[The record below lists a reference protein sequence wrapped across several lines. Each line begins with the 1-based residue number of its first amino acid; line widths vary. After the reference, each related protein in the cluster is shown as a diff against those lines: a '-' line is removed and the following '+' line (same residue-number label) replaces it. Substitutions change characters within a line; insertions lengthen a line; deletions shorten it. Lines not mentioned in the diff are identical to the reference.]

1 MKGEIRP
8 TELTRYELTLALSDG
23 GVTARR
29 GLAVEL
35 TPPLL
40 DVSEDLSELSGLT
53 VTVAATAKAKDFVWG
68 VAPAAGGSFAPFAN
82 VNGFASAG
90 GSAAAL
96 SLATDA
102 TVLFDMDELALSLTL
117 TLTAE
122 SGEEATGTVTFVSSA
137 REFNGTGLSTRI
149 VTAALA
155 AGTEVF
161 AATEASLTIWH
172 SPNEDET
179 YTLEGANANLFT
191 VGAAGAVSV
200 KGEIRP
206 TELTRYE
213 LTLALSDG
221 GVTARRGLAVEL
233 TPPLLDVSEDLS
245 ELSGLTVTVAATA
258 KAKDFVWGVAPAAGG
273 SFAPFA
279 DVNGF
284 ASAGG
289 SAAALS
295 LATDATVLF
304 DMDELALS
312 LTLTLT
318 AESGEEATGTVTF
331 VSSAREFNGTG
342 LSTRIVTT
350 ALAAGTEVF
359 AATEAGLTIW
369 HSPNESETYTLE
381 GANAN
386 LFTVGAAG
394 AVSVKGEIRPTE
406 LTRYELTLA
415 LSDGG
420 VTARRGLA
428 VELTP
433 PLLDVSE
440 DLSELSGLTVT
451 VAATAK
457 AKDFVWGVAP
467 AAGGSFAP
475 FANVNGFASAGGSAA
490 ALSLAT
496 DATVLFDMDELALS
510 LTLTLTAESGEEATG
525 TVTFVSSAR
534 EFNGTGLSTRIVTAA
549 LAAGTEVFAATEA
562 SLTIWH
568 SPNEDETYTLEGANA
583 NLFTV
588 GAAGAVSVKGE
599 IRPTELTRYE
609 LTLALSDGGV
619 TARRGLAVELTP
631 PLLDVSEDL
640 SELSGLTVTVAATAK
655 AKDFVWGVAPP
666 GGSFAPFANVNGFA
680 SAGGSAAALSLATDA
695 TVLFDMDE
703 LALSLTLTLTAESGE
718 EATGTVTFVS
728 SAREFNG
735 TGLFK
740 SIAASMLPAGMN
752 LFTAAEASLTI
763 WHSPNESESYTLEG
777 ADADMFDASAAGAVI
792 VKTAFS
798 LDADARYTLTL
809 VLRGGEVEAR
819 RDLTLELLSP
829 FLEAAEESPVTVAAD
844 ALAGLAVF
852 TLSLARQAG
861 VSFDGVEANGLR
873 TEGGNEAE
881 IFLSSSA
888 VDLFTVDRL
897 ELSLTL
903 TARDNLREE
912 TTTIRFVS
920 AARVISKGRVS
931 LTITQ
936 ARTGQTILA
945 AGAAEISIWHNNND
959 GERYTL
965 LQSAS
970 DFGVDATT
978 GLVTAAV
985 GMVIDIYDIT
995 LQLRDES
1002 LTLTASQVLRLID
1015 PERWALLRFLEQ
1027 IEAGEIAWTDADWDG
1042 DKIENPYDWTPTVY
1056 SGVTVN
1062 LTLDGA
1068 DPWPIYN
1075 VWQLQAIDGVSV
1087 STNGEINGNFNF
1099 FGANDLGARYRLA
1112 LNIDATPTRGWSGG
1126 GFQPIGYMNLN
1137 PVANDDEG
1145 RFVGNLN
1152 GAGYE
1157 IHGLSVEVDAG
1168 HYAGVFSAIG
1178 DSGSVASLYFSDLFV
1193 SGGGDDDHY
1202 VGGLAGSSSGNVFL
1216 VGISG
1221 RVVRSGDGPIG
1232 GLVGLASNGEI
1243 VESWFV
1249 GEVRADGIS
1258 DASGIGGLVGDVG
1271 FISAEGNALIKNNW
1285 AHARVEEGLDR
1296 DDGYS
1301 GGLIGAAFSGRFQN
1315 GWAGGEVVGDRSAGF
1330 IGRLDSDFG
1339 DVGSSRGYVDFST
1352 SRATKVIE
1360 NITGDKS
1367 VEVVGVETM
1376 VTVSVSRWSNEA
1388 WSFGDVTVSDG
1399 AADYPFLRRYEAMR
1413 PGAQALALAGY
1424 QTRLFRDGADPDD
1437 ALVSGDVL
1445 TLDTNGAASVGLTPT
1460 PTCRDDADGVAAET
1474 NYNKVTVLLRATEGV
1489 AVSLVAGGGC
1499 GVSIGYP
1506 DNAADFSILEILS
1519 TRGVAVTISHSFAP
1533 LLIAGTARPLV
1544 VAANAEAGAAVATI
1558 DVRGA
1563 TNPSIDSATA
1573 EFLRTGGGVS
1583 AAVVSLGD
1591 VAATAAF
1598 LEDNM
1603 MLTLTLTATND
1614 EGATATATIRFVSAP
1629 RAIESRQPIEIR
1641 LPRRETQA
1649 GMTILPAGISGLD
1662 ILHNGAALERY
1673 FLSQSGTDFEAF
1685 SLGEVRVRARPGLSA
1700 AGLNAGEYRLNLF
1713 LTDDSVTARRELRV
1727 VVLSLEEEALEAFV
1741 ADIAADRIDWLGGD
1755 IDWDDD
1761 GVLNPYDWTPT
1772 SVLIDG
1778 DFIGVNLTLA
1788 GASGEAGSPWPIYNV
1803 WQLQA
1808 IDGMSVSVDNEA
1820 RSGFTLFGDSQS
1832 VRLSAHYRLA
1842 VDIDARPT
1850 RDWGDKGF
1858 APIGGEHSNQSNT
1871 IEAFTG
1877 GFDGGGYA
1885 VRGLFINRPNRSFVG
1900 LFSAI
1905 ENPRKMIDLG
1915 VEEADIRGQA
1925 DVGILAGS
1933 LHSSRM
1939 QSDPF
1944 RIDVRRIW
1952 TTGKVAG
1959 TPGRPPNR
1967 NSRRVGGLVGNMG
1980 GLSAT
1985 SFIDLRDSWSTA
1997 DVRASNVVG
2006 GLIGN
2011 IARSG
2016 TVTVSNSWAAGNVA
2030 AMNSVG
2036 GFGGFAAGNSWL
2048 TRNWS
2053 AGAVVGGNSGGFLG
2067 NGNATNVTLSLN
2079 YWNADTSGVTIS
2091 RGNGV
2096 TLTLSVALQTLS
2108 AAYFANDDSWDV
2120 GESYDFPLLTALDRP
2135 WQAVNLARALTRIL
2149 GLGDG
2154 ATVAAAAGTT
2164 ITVRAFRLDTNGLA
2178 ADKGTDGTSI
2188 PTCSFDDASRVLRA
2202 ETNYNGVT
2210 VELRLLAEEAALIAA
2225 AGDCEANI
2233 ESVVDEFAATLR
2245 LEISAPAIDG
2255 DPARGLTT
2263 DYALRIVSGLLA
2275 EARAKFLAEIASGDR
2290 KWLGGDSD
2298 DWDRD
2303 GVLNPYD
2310 WTPTSVT
2317 VRGVAVS
2324 VNLTLGGANG
2334 TAGLPWPIYNIWQLQ
2349 AIDGESVAIDGVVSN
2364 SDSDDAASTL
2374 FGDSD
2379 AERLRAHYRLTIDID
2394 ASPTRA
2400 WRRADNELG
2409 FQPLGW
2415 RDSIFQGSFDGQGRE
2430 IRDLFMRSGD
2440 NTGLFAIVG
2449 ASATVRNLGL
2459 RDVDV
2464 RSERNH
2470 QFIGGLAGRMS
2481 GRVSL
2486 VWVTGVVAGG
2496 IRVGGLAGL
2505 LSGGEIVDGWFVGEV
2520 EGVIKIGGGLV
2531 GESAGGSIRDSWALA
2546 ELSRDESIVAP
2557 DPMGGLIGR
2566 NIIDGD
2572 GVAGALDNSWAI
2584 GSPPAERG
2592 AGLIGNN
2599 QTQDSVRQAYWDK
2612 SSSTV
2617 TIVGGVM
2624 PASVFSVDTMATV
2637 TNMAWSTTAWN
2648 FGKIVAGDNNA
2659 ADYPFLRGSEGFW
2672 PGRQALAF
2680 ADFQTRLLTSDDKT
2694 FATAGVTLSSGER
2707 LTLVLDTNGLAP
2719 NDARQGETP
2728 AAQCEDDGAG
2738 GIVASANYNDV
2749 TIVLRAAAPGTLS
2762 DISDC
2767 EFVVGY
2773 TDGAE
2778 TPAGA
2783 GFLVMM
2789 TISAGQLSLSRSY
2802 PFLSLEDADGD
2813 FWRGDLDADG
2823 IVNAYDRIPSAEF
2836 PVELFYGADGT
2847 AERPWPIYNVWQLQ
2861 AIGGKSVSASGSVS
2875 GDFAFFGASDG
2886 VRLGSHYRVA
2896 ADIDATPTREWMHR
2910 SGSGESFGFV
2920 PISGEFSGSLDGEG
2934 REIRGLWIRAQGG
2947 DVGLF
2952 EMVAAG
2958 ATVRRVGLPDVDIR
2972 AEGNGVGAVVGRLFG
2987 RLSLVWATGRMVES
3001 GGAGVGGLA
3010 GTADDAAAA
3019 IEESWF
3025 VGDVTAQG
3033 QAGGLL
3039 GRTRTDG
3046 GVTVRNSWSLGRVET
3061 SGDDVGGLIGRIPS
3075 ADGVFVGD
3083 SWSGATVRG
3092 VGEYV
3097 GGLIGNFP
3105 SGVAVNELFLDRS
3118 LAGAQ
3123 ISLSGR
3129 GDFAGGSGVETMV
3142 TVSAVWDESIW
3153 IFGDS
3158 DLMDGA
3164 ADYPFL
3170 QRAED
3175 LRPGA
3180 QAVALADYQT
3190 RIFLANGALLPPE
3203 LLLEGELALRL
3214 ETNGGAPAGQ
3224 APAPRCESDGA
3235 GGARV
3240 FTNYN
3245 NVTILLRV
3253 TAGGTMSV
3261 KENCELKVGLEG
3273 DDLFFEEDILL
3284 ELTFM
3289 AGEASKTR
3297 THSFISLINADID
3310 FWLRDSDKDGTINA
3324 YDWTPFTDNGGN
3336 LLGDADGSDEKP
3348 WPIYN
3353 IWHLQAIDGKSVS
3366 IEGEITDNDPLFDID
3381 DLVRLSASYR
3391 VILDIDATPTRDW
3404 DGGRGFDP
3412 IGEKSAGIG
3421 LDYRFKGAL
3430 DGDGHVVRGLR
3441 INRANDDRVGLFA
3454 NLRTPARISDLGLD
3468 DVRIAGGD
3476 NVGAVAGRW
3485 SGESDTRFGLRS
3497 VWARGR
3503 VMGKEDVGG
3512 LVGDIL
3518 NVGTDEGQ
3526 QAAVHSSWFAGQVA
3540 GDGAVGGLAGNLFFG
3555 GLEDSWA
3562 AVDINARAVVDINGR
3577 TFAGDLAGRLGD
3589 VFHLQR
3595 SWGESFWPESASRN
3609 NDEQRSVY
3617 YAGIRALAANAL
3629 GGKWDVGMPVDF
3641 PVLKAQSRGLQ
3652 AAAVASGLTRVAGV
3666 YDGANVPL
3674 SLGFSEQTLALDFA
3688 VMRLETISE
3697 VDALDCEFVD
3707 GALRAATGFN
3717 GATVIMTVISNG
3729 WRLAS
3734 RGDCDV
3740 EWVGSSLPG
3749 GVTLRLLFVAGD
3761 GAAERRLATD
3771 YRINVAETLA
3781 KAARDQ
3787 FVKEIET
3794 DGFDWFQPASDWD
3807 DDGVL
3812 NPYDWTPTSVTV
3824 FGLTVG
3830 VNLTLGGADG
3840 MPDSPWPIYN
3850 IWQLQAIDGVS
3861 VSVVGGGQTANF
3873 TLFGATE
3880 DERLGG
3886 HYRLMSD
3893 IDAAPTRSWRS
3904 GRGFG
3909 PIGDD
3914 FYDGDRARFEGSF
3927 DGGGH
3932 EIRGL
3937 LSNDGNTG
3945 RFAGLFAGIGSSGRV
3960 SRLGLPD
3967 VEVAGRP
3974 GGALVSDLFGKVSLV
3989 WGTGIVG
3996 TTRLERTKEVIYGP
4010 FGLFPRSHDTGGGLV
4025 GVAREGA
4032 EVEEA
4037 WFVGAVLGAENI
4049 GGLIGRLY
4057 RGVTVRNTWAMARVS
4072 RFRFTYGGFG
4082 GLIGSSNEDREDT
4095 HNILENSWA
4104 GGPFTDAARHRVL
4117 VYGRGALVGYDYGPS
4132 GIEDAPNS
4140 LRGGVSYSDFSTS
4153 RVRNVRGGERLSA
4166 GADRLSVAAFAV
4178 DSMVTVADPT
4188 WSREVWDFGMTVAGE
4203 NNAADY
4209 PFLRRLE
4216 RIWPGRQA
4224 VAYAD
4229 FQTRLI
4235 NAGETLVPGERK
4247 IVTVSAG
4254 VATIRLDTNGLA
4266 ANSEAP
4272 APTCFADGEGVR
4284 ANTNYNGV
4292 TVFLRAVGAGRLEV
4306 SGDSCDLRVIFPIQS
4321 LVSFNQNMMLSL
4333 RVAAGDDSESRLYL
4347 IASLGEGEGF
4357 TPGDSDGDGIDDV
4370 YDWTP
4375 TPGVDLTMGADGTA
4389 ENPWPIYNIWQL
4401 QAIAS
4406 ISVSMDGATIRTD
4419 LELFGPGDNMT
4430 AHYRLA
4436 ADIDATVTR
4445 RWADGGFRSL
4455 GGRSNGNAFRGSLV
4469 GEGREI
4475 RGLWMQS
4482 DSSYG
4487 LFAALG
4493 GEARVSGVGLPDI
4506 YVSNEESGSNVGG
4519 LAGRV
4524 FSAAAVMSSWATGRV
4539 AGSVAVGGIAG
4550 EALGGVGESWF
4561 AGEVAGARNLG
4572 GVVGANGG
4580 GAANNLWA
4588 LARVGDDNS
4597 DAGSSGL
4604 LLSGGGRIGNSWGGG
4619 EVAGGGGGLVAKV
4632 GDSLA
4637 ANGLYFDR
4645 SISDAVGLAASG
4657 SGVVVSGGG
4666 AVDTAVDVLDLNW
4679 DGDVWNFGRTDAGGG
4694 GGADYPV
4701 LRRLEKRWPGAQA
4714 AALADYQTRLLRAS
4728 ERNFA
4733 AERLTIYAALG
4744 AMEELR
4750 LDTNGLATGLPTPT
4764 PSCEDVDGGVRA
4776 ETNYN
4781 GATIWLRTTSSGTV
4795 SSSSA
4800 CGLRAGFVE
4809 GTDPSPSSEF
4819 SLSLTITA
4827 GEAAVSRSYS
4837 FALSPLPTE
4846 LRLPA
4851 EGVSG
4856 GAAYTTTLSFGT
4868 LQAQMNE
4875 VVASEGGTVATL
4887 ILRADATA
4895 AFAADGLFYDVTM
4908 SVDYEDDV
4916 LSYPV
4921 RLRSSPRVF
4930 GGGTL
4935 TIVMGEADVAAGMLI
4950 LAAGAASISIWH
4962 NDNEAESWTLSQ
4974 SGDDFGADAETGL
4987 LTAAVVLERGNYELT
5002 LRLTDAEVTASR
5014 PLLVSVFADPEGLAL
5029 NEFIAQVRAGEID
5042 WTVDSDDDGIRNAYD
5057 LTPLSVEING
5067 EFVTVNLTLRA
5078 DGTAENPWPI
5088 YNVWHLQAIDGM
5100 SVSAKGVVGGGVFD
5114 LFAAGG
5120 QNALLAGHYRL
5131 LADID
5136 ATPTRH
5142 WGTIG
5147 FRPLGGEFNGSLV
5160 GDGWEIRGLWMRS
5173 KDGVVGLFSLLD
5185 EGAAVSRLGLSDLD
5199 VEGGQFTG
5207 GLAGISSGRVS
5218 QVWATGR
5225 VVGENFVGGVVGG
5238 VSGDGLNESWFVGEV
5253 AKSGVSAGTGGVGG
5267 LAGQM
5272 RSTRLRDV
5280 WTAARVSANGAMG
5293 GLMVANVVGYNW
5305 IGNGWAGGEIFGSE
5319 GFGGSLGSFLV
5330 YVDESFSNVREIA
5343 PNAGGQRAFVTGTAT
5358 RISDRWN
5365 ETIWNFGDS
5374 EFGVSD
5380 RSADYPI
5387 LRRLDELRPGAQALA
5402 LANYQTRLL
5411 RDGADPDEALASGDV
5426 LILDTNGVASDG
5438 SAPAPTCRDDAD
5450 GVTAETNYNN
5460 VTVLLRATEGAAV
5473 SLVAGGGCD
5482 GVAIGY
5488 PDNAAD
5494 FSVLA
5499 ILSVRRETATISYS
5513 FAPLLIAEAAQPLAV
5528 AADAGAGAAVVTI
5541 GVRGAANPSF
5551 AEVTDGP
5558 LRTDG
5563 GVSAAV
5569 VSLVDSAATAFFA
5582 DNMTLTLTL
5591 TATDDEGASATTTIR
5606 FVSAP
5611 QAIESRLPIE
5621 VRLLQREA
5629 LAGVTILSAGVSGLT
5644 IRHNGAA
5651 REVYTLSQSGDD
5663 FFGVDPSLGVVT
5675 VARDLDAGE
5684 HRLTLLLTHEGVA
5697 ARRELRVFVLSP
5709 AGEALAVFVAEIA
5722 SGDRRWLGGDSDD
5735 WDGDG
5740 VLNPYDWTPTS
5751 VDILGMSV
5759 GVTLTLGGATGTAES
5774 PWLIYN
5780 VWQLQA
5786 IDGVSVAADG
5796 AVRGNFGFFSGS
5808 EGVRLDGQYRLAL
5821 DIDATPT
5828 RNWKGTNEGGF
5839 RPIGGAR
5846 PVNDDSQ
5853 SFSGTL
5859 DGAGYEIRGLSVRAA
5874 VDRYAGVF
5882 SDIHTNGSVVSL
5894 HFSDLFVSGGDDE
5907 SDYVG
5912 GLAGSSYGNVSL
5924 VGISGRVVRS
5934 GSGPAGGLVGV
5945 AVGGRINENW
5955 FAGEVQAEDGVNNDD
5970 GLGGLIGHSGFS
5982 EESSG
5987 EANMNSNWAH
5997 ARVEE
6002 KDDDGNNQGW
6012 VGGLI
6017 GAAFAGSFEN
6027 GWTGGEVI
6035 GDRPGGFIGRLDSA
6049 FADTNDPTAS
6059 PPTEFSRGY
6068 FDSSTSTATKT
6079 VGFVS
6084 GDDLVEVFAVD
6095 TMVTVSV
6102 SRWSNVVWNFG
6113 ATISDGA
6120 ADYPFLRRYEA
6131 MRPGAQAVAY
6141 AARQIRLLAGGLEVK
6156 RGEAF
6161 VLGAGGVL
6169 TLDTNGRA
6177 VDHAPSPSCAPGSNS
6192 GEVQAA
6198 TNYNGVTVIL
6208 RATNGVSLSLSA
6220 AGDCVVEHS
6229 GEGEA
6234 FSILAAVSARE
6245 AAQTLS
6251 FSFTSAAPSRFSP
6264 QPLLSTATANVDDA
6278 ARLIFVEDI
6287 AAGKVDW
6294 RIIDPY
6300 DWTPTSVTVGGAVI
6314 EVNLTLGGADGSAA
6328 NPWPIYNIWQLQA
6341 IASVSVSIDGA
6352 TMTTG
6357 LRLFGDGDNMTAHY
6371 RLMNDIDATPTR
6383 AWTNGDNAGFAPI
6396 PVFRG
6401 VLNGDGKVVRGLFID
6416 SGKNNVGLFGEL
6428 GGGADA
6434 ARIVSLGLLD
6444 ARIES
6449 RARGVGGFAEL
6460 MRFKSS
6466 IVDSWISGFVRSP
6479 SGHNGGL
6486 IGENDSSCNV
6496 CSVVGGWFAGELE
6509 TAGSPR
6515 IGGIVGRQDAAAGK
6529 SDFRGLW
6536 SLGEIRTSDNSVT
6549 GELHTGGGLIGEI
6562 TGAQNPA
6569 SGYWSIETSG
6579 VSSSAGGASV
6589 VGAGSL
6595 QTVTAFPGGETR
6607 LEIGATTV
6615 SVDFGDSEFSATDAA
6630 ADFPLLAGDEDWE
6643 NWQRVGAASGLT
6655 RIYAGIGDAA
6665 ALLTAGATAT
6675 FQESGELL
6683 VRIDANGL
6691 AADDPDHEDATSTP
6705 TCAARREN
6713 NRIFLEA
6720 DANYNGVTIR
6730 VEAEDASGASTGT
6743 VSPSNCGILISAT
6756 APYTIIVTFTAGA
6769 DSQKTLTR
6777 RYSIVR

>member
-1 MKGEIRP
+1 M
-8 TELTRYELTLALSDG
+8 
-23 GVTARR
+23 
-29 GLAVEL
+29 
-35 TPPLL
+35 
-40 DVSEDLSELSGLT
+40 
-53 VTVAATAKAKDFVWG
+53 
-68 VAPAAGGSFAPFAN
+68 
-82 VNGFASAG
+82 
-90 GSAAAL
+90 
-96 SLATDA
+96 
-102 TVLFDMDELALSLTL
+102 
-117 TLTAE
+117 
-122 SGEEATGTVTFVSSA
+122 
-137 REFNGTGLSTRI
+137 
-149 VTAALA
+149 
-155 AGTEVF
+155 
-161 AATEASLTIWH
+161 
-172 SPNEDET
+172 
-179 YTLEGANANLFT
+179 
-191 VGAAGAVSV
+191 
-200 KGEIRP
+200 
-206 TELTRYE
+206 
-213 LTLALSDG
+213 
-221 GVTARRGLAVEL
+221 
-233 TPPLLDVSEDLS
+233 
-245 ELSGLTVTVAATA
+245 
-258 KAKDFVWGVAPAAGG
+258 
-273 SFAPFA
+273 
-279 DVNGF
+279 
-284 ASAGG
+284 
-289 SAAALS
+289 
-295 LATDATVLF
+295 
-304 DMDELALS
+304 
-312 LTLTLT
+312 
-318 AESGEEATGTVTF
+318 
-331 VSSAREFNGTG
+331 
-342 LSTRIVTT
+342 
-350 ALAAGTEVF
+350 
-359 AATEAGLTIW
+359 
-369 HSPNESETYTLE
+369 
-381 GANAN
+381 
-386 LFTVGAAG
+386 
-394 AVSVKGEIRPTE
+394 
-406 LTRYELTLA
+406 
-415 LSDGG
+415 
-420 VTARRGLA
+420 
-428 VELTP
+428 
-433 PLLDVSE
+433 
-440 DLSELSGLTVT
+440 
-451 VAATAK
+451 
-457 AKDFVWGVAP
+457 
-467 AAGGSFAP
+467 
-475 FANVNGFASAGGSAA
+475 
-490 ALSLAT
+490 
-496 DATVLFDMDELALS
+496 
-510 LTLTLTAESGEEATG
+510 
-525 TVTFVSSAR
+525 
-534 EFNGTGLSTRIVTAA
+534 
-549 LAAGTEVFAATEA
+549 
-562 SLTIWH
+562 
-568 SPNEDETYTLEGANA
+568 
-583 NLFTV
+583 
-588 GAAGAVSVKGE
+588 
-599 IRPTELTRYE
+599 
-609 LTLALSDGGV
+609 
-619 TARRGLAVELTP
+619 
-631 PLLDVSEDL
+631 
-640 SELSGLTVTVAATAK
+640 
-655 AKDFVWGVAPP
+655 
-666 GGSFAPFANVNGFA
+666 
-680 SAGGSAAALSLATDA
+680 
-695 TVLFDMDE
+695 
-703 LALSLTLTLTAESGE
+703 
-718 EATGTVTFVS
+718 
-728 SAREFNG
+728 
-735 TGLFK
+735 
-740 SIAASMLPAGMN
+740 
-752 LFTAAEASLTI
+752 
-763 WHSPNESESYTLEG
+763 
-777 ADADMFDASAAGAVI
+777 
-792 VKTAFS
+792 
-798 LDADARYTLTL
+798 
-809 VLRGGEVEAR
+809 
-819 RDLTLELLSP
+819 
-829 FLEAAEESPVTVAAD
+829 
-844 ALAGLAVF
+844 
-852 TLSLARQAG
+852 
-861 VSFDGVEANGLR
+861 
-873 TEGGNEAE
+873 
-881 IFLSSSA
+881 
-888 VDLFTVDRL
+888 
-897 ELSLTL
+897 
-903 TARDNLREE
+903 
-912 TTTIRFVS
+912 
-920 AARVISKGRVS
+920 
-931 LTITQ
+931 
-936 ARTGQTILA
+936 
-945 AGAAEISIWHNNND
+945 
-959 GERYTL
+959 
-965 LQSAS
+965 
-970 DFGVDATT
+970 
-978 GLVTAAV
+978 
-985 GMVIDIYDIT
+985 
-995 LQLRDES
+995 
-1002 LTLTASQVLRLID
+1002 
-1015 PERWALLRFLEQ
+1015 
-1027 IEAGEIAWTDADWDG
+1027 
-1042 DKIENPYDWTPTVY
+1042 
-1056 SGVTVN
+1056 
-1062 LTLDGA
+1062 
-1068 DPWPIYN
+1068 
-1075 VWQLQAIDGVSV
+1075 
-1087 STNGEINGNFNF
+1087 
-1099 FGANDLGARYRLA
+1099 
-1112 LNIDATPTRGWSGG
+1112 
-1126 GFQPIGYMNLN
+1126 
-1137 PVANDDEG
+1137 
-1145 RFVGNLN
+1145 
-1152 GAGYE
+1152 
-1157 IHGLSVEVDAG
+1157 
-1168 HYAGVFSAIG
+1168 
-1178 DSGSVASLYFSDLFV
+1178 
-1193 SGGGDDDHY
+1193 
-1202 VGGLAGSSSGNVFL
+1202 
-1216 VGISG
+1216 
-1221 RVVRSGDGPIG
+1221 
-1232 GLVGLASNGEI
+1232 
-1243 VESWFV
+1243 
-1249 GEVRADGIS
+1249 
-1258 DASGIGGLVGDVG
+1258 
-1271 FISAEGNALIKNNW
+1271 
-1285 AHARVEEGLDR
+1285 
-1296 DDGYS
+1296 
-1301 GGLIGAAFSGRFQN
+1301 
-1315 GWAGGEVVGDRSAGF
+1315 
-1330 IGRLDSDFG
+1330 
-1339 DVGSSRGYVDFST
+1339 
-1352 SRATKVIE
+1352 
-1360 NITGDKS
+1360 
-1367 VEVVGVETM
+1367 
-1376 VTVSVSRWSNEA
+1376 
-1388 WSFGDVTVSDG
+1388 
-1399 AADYPFLRRYEAMR
+1399 
-1413 PGAQALALAGY
+1413 
-1424 QTRLFRDGADPDD
+1424 
-1437 ALVSGDVL
+1437 
-1445 TLDTNGAASVGLTPT
+1445 
-1460 PTCRDDADGVAAET
+1460 
-1474 NYNKVTVLLRATEGV
+1474 
-1489 AVSLVAGGGC
+1489 
-1499 GVSIGYP
+1499 
-1506 DNAADFSILEILS
+1506 
-1519 TRGVAVTISHSFAP
+1519 
-1533 LLIAGTARPLV
+1533 
-1544 VAANAEAGAAVATI
+1544 
-1558 DVRGA
+1558 
-1563 TNPSIDSATA
+1563 
-1573 EFLRTGGGVS
+1573 
-1583 AAVVSLGD
+1583 
-1591 VAATAAF
+1591 
-1598 LEDNM
+1598 
-1603 MLTLTLTATND
+1603 
-1614 EGATATATIRFVSAP
+1614 
-1629 RAIESRQPIEIR
+1629 
-1641 LPRRETQA
+1641 
-1649 GMTILPAGISGLD
+1649 
-1662 ILHNGAALERY
+1662 
-1673 FLSQSGTDFEAF
+1673 
-1685 SLGEVRVRARPGLSA
+1685 
-1700 AGLNAGEYRLNLF
+1700 
-1713 LTDDSVTARRELRV
+1713 
-1727 VVLSLEEEALEAFV
+1727 
-1741 ADIAADRIDWLGGD
+1741 
-1755 IDWDDD
+1755 
-1761 GVLNPYDWTPT
+1761 
-1772 SVLIDG
+1772 
-1778 DFIGVNLTLA
+1778 
-1788 GASGEAGSPWPIYNV
+1788 
-1803 WQLQA
+1803 
-1808 IDGMSVSVDNEA
+1808 
-1820 RSGFTLFGDSQS
+1820 
-1832 VRLSAHYRLA
+1832 
-1842 VDIDARPT
+1842 
-1850 RDWGDKGF
+1850 
-1858 APIGGEHSNQSNT
+1858 
-1871 IEAFTG
+1871 
-1877 GFDGGGYA
+1877 
-1885 VRGLFINRPNRSFVG
+1885 
-1900 LFSAI
+1900 
-1905 ENPRKMIDLG
+1905 
-1915 VEEADIRGQA
+1915 
-1925 DVGILAGS
+1925 
-1933 LHSSRM
+1933 
-1939 QSDPF
+1939 
-1944 RIDVRRIW
+1944 
-1952 TTGKVAG
+1952 
-1959 TPGRPPNR
+1959 
-1967 NSRRVGGLVGNMG
+1967 
-1980 GLSAT
+1980 
-1985 SFIDLRDSWSTA
+1985 
-1997 DVRASNVVG
+1997 
-2006 GLIGN
+2006 
-2011 IARSG
+2011 
-2016 TVTVSNSWAAGNVA
+2016 
-2030 AMNSVG
+2030 
-2036 GFGGFAAGNSWL
+2036 
-2048 TRNWS
+2048 
-2053 AGAVVGGNSGGFLG
+2053 
-2067 NGNATNVTLSLN
+2067 
-2079 YWNADTSGVTIS
+2079 
-2091 RGNGV
+2091 
-2096 TLTLSVALQTLS
+2096 
-2108 AAYFANDDSWDV
+2108 
-2120 GESYDFPLLTALDRP
+2120 
-2135 WQAVNLARALTRIL
+2135 
-2149 GLGDG
+2149 
-2154 ATVAAAAGTT
+2154 AAAAGTT
-2164 ITVRAFRLDTNGLA
+2164 ITARALRLDTNGLA
-2178 ADKGTDGTSI
+2178 ADKGTDGTST
-2188 PTCSFDDASRVLRA
+2188 PTCSFADGVLRA
-2202 ETNYNGVT
+2202 ETNYNSVT

-2225 AGDCEANI
+2225 EDDCEANI

-2364 SDSDDAASTL
+2364 SDSGDAASTL

-2379 AERLRAHYRLTIDID
+2379 AERLRAHYRLIIDID

-2546 ELSRDESIVAP
+2546 ELSLDESSVIRNS
-2557 DPMGGLIGR
+2557 MSGLIGKNR
-2566 NIIDGD
+2566 IDND

-2584 GSPPAERG
+2584 GLPPAEEG
-2592 AGLIGNN
+2592 AGLIGDNE
-2599 QTQDSVRQAYWDK
+2599 TQESVRQAYWDK

-2617 TIVGGVM
+2617 KAVGGAI
-2624 PASVFSVDTMATV
+2624 PASVFSVDTMVTV

-2659 ADYPFLRGSEGFW
+2659 ADYPFLRGSEDLW

-2719 NDARQGETP
+2719 NDARQGATP

-2789 TISAGQLSLSRSY
+2789 TISAGQSSLSRSY
-2802 PFLSLEDADGD
+2802 PFLSLDDADGD

-2861 AIGGKSVSASGSVS
+2861 AIDGVSVATDGTTTT
-2875 GDFAFFGASDG
+2875 GFQFFGDG
-2886 VRLGSHYRVA
+2886 DNLTAHYRVA
-2896 ADIDATPTREWMHR
+2896 LDIDAAPTREWEAVGFRPIGGISVRTDSDHR
-2910 SGSGESFGFV
+2910 FKGSF
-2920 PISGEFSGSLDGEG
+2920 DGDG
-2934 REIRGLWIRAQGG
+2934 NEIRGLWIRAQNEA
-2947 DVGLF
+2947 GLF
-2952 EMVAAG
+2952 AGVGAG
-2958 ATVRRVGLPDVDIR
+2958 ATVRRVGLPNVDMQTQ
-2972 AEGNGVGAVVGRLFG
+2972 GNGIGAVAGRLFG
-2987 RLSLVWATGRMVES
+2987 RLSLVWATGRMAGRVVEN
-3001 GGAGVGGLA
+3001 GGGGVGGLA

-3025 VGDVTAQG
+3025 VGDVTARLV
-3033 QAGGLL
+3033 AGGLL
-3039 GRTRTDG
+3039 GRTRIDG
-3046 GVTVRNSWSLGRVET
+3046 GATVRNSWSLGRVET
-3061 SGDDVGGLIGRIPS
+3061 SGNEVGGLIGRIPS

-3092 VGEYV
+3092 VGESV
-3097 GGLIGNFP
+3097 GGLIGASP
-3105 SGVAVNELFLDRS
+3105 SGVAFNELFLDRS

-3123 ISLSGR
+3123 ISLSGE

-3175 LRPGA
+3175 LWPGA

-3284 ELTFM
+3284 ELTFI

-3324 YDWTPFTDNGGN
+3324 YDWTPFTDNGGD

-3412 IGEKSAGIG
+3412 IGGISADTGSVG
-3421 LDYRFKGAL
+3421 DRFMGVF

-3441 INRANDDRVGLFA
+3441 INRANEDKVGLFFSA
-3454 NLRTPARISDLGLD
+3454 RTPARIIDLGLD

-3485 SGESDTRFGLRS
+3485 SGESDPRFGLRS

-3503 VMGKEDVGG
+3503 VMGKEYVGG
-3512 LVGDIL
+3512 LMGDIL

-3577 TFAGDLAGRLGD
+3577 TFAGDLAGKLGD

-3609 NDEQRSVY
+3609 NDEERSVY
-3617 YAGIRALAANAL
+3617 YTGIRALAANAL
-3629 GGKWDVGMPVDF
+3629 GDKWDVGMPVDF

-3652 AAAVASGLTRVAGV
+3652 AAAIASGLTRVAGV

-3734 RGDCDV
+3734 RGGCDV
-3740 EWVGSSLPG
+3740 EWIGSSLPG

-3771 YRINVAETLA
+3771 YRINVDETLA

-3960 SRLGLPD
+3960 SRLGLSD

-4166 GADRLSVAAFAV
+4166 GADRLSVVAFAV

-4188 WSREVWDFGMTVAGE
+4188 WSREVWNFGMTVAGE

-4419 LELFGPGDNMT
+4419 LQLFGPGDNMT

-4455 GGRSNGNAFRGSLV
+4455 GGRSSGNAFRGSLV

-4493 GEARVSGVGLPDI
+4493 GEARVSGVGLPEI

-4694 GGADYPV
+4694 GGADYPI

-4728 ERNFA
+4728 ERDFA
-4733 AERLTIYAALG
+4733 AERLTIYASLG

-4781 GATIWLRTTSSGTV
+4781 GATVWLRTTSSGTV

-4846 LRLPA
+4846 ARLPA

-4875 VVASEGGTVATL
+4875 IVASEGGTVATL

-4895 AFAADGLFYDVTM
+4895 AFAVDGLFYDVTM

-4921 RLRSSPRVF
+4921 RFRSSPRVF
-4930 GGGTL
+4930 DGGTL

-5042 WTVDSDDDGIRNAYD
+5042 WTADSDDDGIRNAYD

-5067 EFVTVNLTLRA
+5067 EFVEVNLTLRA

-5100 SVSAKGVVGGGVFD
+5100 SVSAKGVVGGGGFD

-5136 ATPTRH
+5136 AAPTRS
-5142 WGTIG
+5142 WKGGG
-5147 FRPLGGEFNGSLV
+5147 FRPLGGGFSGSLI

-5173 KDGVVGLFSLLD
+5173 TDGFVGLFSLLD
-5185 EGAAVSRLGLSDLD
+5185 EGAAVSRLGLPDLD

-5225 VVGENFVGGVVGG
+5225 VVGGNFVGGVVGG

-5253 AKSGVSAGTGGVGG
+5253 EKSGIDVGGGGVGG

-5272 RSTRLRDV
+5272 LSTRLRDV

-5293 GLMVANVVGYNW
+5293 GLIVAAARIAPGGG
-5305 IGNGWAGGEIFGSE
+5305 GNQVENSWAGGEVSGARN
-5319 GFGGSLGSFLV
+5319 FGGSLGSFLV
-5330 YVDESFSNVREIA
+5330 YVDESFSNVRVIA
-5343 PNAGGQRAFVTGTAT
+5343 PNEGGRRVFVTGTAT

-5528 AADAGAGAAVVTI
+5528 AADAGAGAAIVTI

-5629 LAGVTILSAGVSGLT
+5629 LTGVTILSAGVSGLA

-5663 FFGVDPSLGVVT
+5663 FFGVDPSLGLVT

-5786 IDGVSVAADG
+5786 IDGVSVAANG
-5796 AVRGNFGFFSGS
+5796 AVRGNFGFFDGS

-5828 RNWKGTNEGGF
+5828 RDWKGTNEGGF

-5874 VDRYAGVF
+5874 VDRHAGVF

-5894 HFSDLFVSGGDDE
+5894 YFSDLFVSGGDDE

-5955 FAGEVQAEDGVNNDD
+5955 FAGEVQAEDGVKNDD

-6002 KDDDGNNQGW
+6002 KDDGNNQGW

-6049 FADTNDPTAS
+6049 FADTNDPTET
-6059 PPTEFSRGY
+6059 PPKESSRGY
-6068 FDSSTSTATKT
+6068 FDFSTSRAAAT
-6079 VGFVS
+6079 VGGVT
-6084 GDDLVEVFAVD
+6084 GDDFVEVVGVD

-6102 SRWSNVVWNFG
+6102 SRWSNEVWNFG
-6113 ATISDGA
+6113 ENT
-6120 ADYPFLRRYEA
+6120 DYPFLLRYET

-6141 AARQIRLLAGGLEVK
+6141 AARQVRLLAGGLEVN
-6156 RGEAF
+6156 RGETF
-6161 VLGAGGVL
+6161 VLGAGDVL

-6177 VDHAPSPSCAPGSNS
+6177 VDHAPSPSCELLDS
-6192 GEVQAA
+6192 GVVRAK
-6198 TNYNGVTVIL
+6198 TNYNGVTVFL
-6208 RATNGVSLSLSA
+6208 RPDGRATFSLSESECGFEILYDGEVDAFTLTVIA
-6220 AGDCVVEHS
+6220 AVGDATETTRYS
-6229 GEGEA
+6229 FATGEA
-6234 FSILAAVSARE
+6234 FSGALPTQALSPPEAMAGYAIYTVAIGPGWSMDGFANAGGISSEGGSPGVLSLAA
-6245 AAQTLS
+6245 AATVV
-6251 FSFTSAAPSRFSP
+6251 F
-6264 QPLLSTATANVDDA
+6264 ATDNHFVD
-6278 ARLIFVEDI
+6278 
-6287 AAGKVDW
+6287 
-6294 RIIDPY
+6294 
-6300 DWTPTSVTVGGAVI
+6300 
-6314 EVNLTLGGADGSAA
+6314 LTLRARR
-6328 NPWPIYNIWQLQA
+6328 
-6341 IASVSVSIDGA
+6341 DGA
-6352 TMTTG
+6352 EDERP
-6357 LRLFGDGDNMTAHY
+6357 LRVMS
-6371 RLMNDIDATPTR
+6371 DIR
-6383 AWTNGDNAGFAPI
+6383 
-6396 PVFRG
+6396 
-6401 VLNGDGKVVRGLFID
+6401 FI
-6416 SGKNNVGLFGEL
+6416 
-6428 GGGADA
+6428 
-6434 ARIVSLGLLD
+6434 
-6444 ARIES
+6444 
-6449 RARGVGGFAEL
+6449 
-6460 MRFKSS
+6460 
-6466 IVDSWISGFVRSP
+6466 
-6479 SGHNGGL
+6479 
-6486 IGENDSSCNV
+6486 
-6496 CSVVGGWFAGELE
+6496 
-6509 TAGSPR
+6509 
-6515 IGGIVGRQDAAAGK
+6515 DAAAATVNLPEAETLAEDEIWARDGTLAIWHNPP
-6529 SDFRGLW
+6529 RAVEIY
-6536 SLGEIRTSDNSVT
+6536 SLAQ
-6549 GELHTGGGLIGEI
+6549 
-6562 TGAQNPA
+6562 TGA
-6569 SGYWSIETSG
+6569 
-6579 VSSSAGGASV
+6579 
-6589 VGAGSL
+6589 
-6595 QTVTAFPGGETR
+6595 
-6607 LEIGATTV
+6607 
-6615 SVDFGDSEFSATDAA
+6615 DFTIDERTGLVAAA
-6630 ADFPLLAGDEDWE
+6630 ADLSAGEYDFTLRLAYE
-6643 NWQRVGAASGLT
+6643 V
-6655 RIYAGIGDAA
+6655 
-6665 ALLTAGATAT
+6665 
-6675 FQESGELL
+6675 
-6683 VRIDANGL
+6683 
-6691 AADDPDHEDATSTP
+6691 
-6705 TCAARREN
+6705 
-6713 NRIFLEA
+6713 
-6720 DANYNGVTIR
+6720 
-6730 VEAEDASGASTGT
+6730 
-6743 VSPSNCGILISAT
+6743 
-6756 APYTIIVTFTAGA
+6756 
-6769 DSQKTLTR
+6769 
-6777 RYSIVR
+6777 